1 MSFLYV
7 ACGGALGA
15 CLRYAIALLVGS
27 GSLPWA
33 TLVTNISGS
42 FAIGVVWGLCA
53 EQEWFNAWGRLF
65 LVVGLLG
72 GFTTFSAFSLE
83 AIKILED
90 GRLLPLVTYLV
101 STITGCLLAVWLGLR
116 MSQ

>member
-1 MSFLYV
+1 MNFFYV

-33 TLVTNISGS
+33 TLVTKRSGS
-42 FAIGVVWGLCA
+42 FAIGVVRGLCA
-53 EQEWFNAWGRLF
+53 EQEWFNAWGKLF
-65 LVVGLLG
+65 LVGGLLG
-72 GFTTFSAFSLE
+72 GFTTFWAFSLDS
-83 AIKILED
+83 IKFLED
-90 GRLLPLVTYLV
+90 GRLLPLVSYLV
-101 STITGCLLAVWLGLR
+101 STITGCLLAVRLGLR

>member
-42 FAIGVVWGLCA
+42 FAIGVVLGLCA
-53 EQEWFNAWGRLF
+53 EQE
-65 LVVGLLG
+65 
-72 GFTTFSAFSLE
+72 
-83 AIKILED
+83 
-90 GRLLPLVTYLV
+90 
-101 STITGCLLAVWLGLR
+101 
-116 MSQ
+116 